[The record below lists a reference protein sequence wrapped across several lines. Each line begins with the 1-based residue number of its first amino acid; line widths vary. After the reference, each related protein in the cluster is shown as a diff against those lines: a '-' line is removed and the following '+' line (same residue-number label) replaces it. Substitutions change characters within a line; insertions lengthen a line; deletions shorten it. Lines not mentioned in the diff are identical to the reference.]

1 MKEDSSQGN
10 QVKRSDITCLFIASG
25 TSKIIS
31 IRAQNNDETRIP
43 LFHKGFGLKYNNLNP
58 NELKVINAWIH
69 H

>member
-1 MKEDSSQGN
+1 MPGSRGA
-10 QVKRSDITCLFIASG
+10 ITNTVRKWSNMRVLL
-25 TSKIIS
+25 
-31 IRAQNNDETRIP
+31 IRAQNNNGTRLP